1 MALDYKKPPI
11 ETTSRM
17 RKVKSK
23 ETGLEKKMESI
34 LNELNIDYE
43 KQPSLI
49 GKPDFRVRDTN
60 ILIFCDSSFWHGRR
74 ESDVKGKSFKRNK
87 EFWIAKL
94 NNNKKRDTRNNRLL
108 RREGWSVHR
117 FWDTDIFKN
126 PEKVARRLKRI
137 INEKKQK
144 ETHRN

>member
-1 MALDYKKPPI
+1 MTLDYKKPPI
-11 ETTSRM
+11 ETTNRM

-23 ETGLEKKMESI
+23 ETGLEKKMEFI

-49 GKPDFRVRDTN
+49 GKPDFRIKDSN

-94 NNNKKRDTRNNRLL
+94 NYNKKRDARNNRLL
-108 RREGWSVHR
+108 RKDGWSVYR

-126 PEKVARRLKRI
+126 QEKVMRRLKRI
-137 INEKKQK
+137 INENKQK